1 MRTKWFRVLLR
12 RRIQVALLLIL
23 QIAFLI
29 WLLYGG
35 VIQSRIVDV
44 LLTVVS
50 FAVALHVVSKRDKGA
65 YKIAWLF
72 IILLFPP
79 AGGIF
84 YLLCHVQRSTRRFRR
99 DIETIDGKTR
109 QLFLLCG
116 DKLGEFSQAHPQQET
131 SVAYLQ
137 HYAGF
142 PVFEHTKTRYLTP
155 GEEFFPVLLEELEK
169 AEHYIFFEYFIVQ
182 EGKMWNAIL
191 DVLKRKA
198 AQGVKVR
205 VMYDDMGCFFLLPK
219 DYRKTLESYGI
230 ECAVFNP
237 FRPLLTAMQNNRDHR
252 KITSIDGRVAF
263 TGGANLADE
272 YINGYAKHGYW
283 KDASVMLEGEA
294 AWSFTV
300 MFLQMWE
307 LARGVREDVSAYYP
321 WKDAP
326 CEVSSDGWVQPYGD
340 SPMDEEHVSE
350 HVYMQ
355 LFNRARNYIYINTP
369 YLILD
374 DSMLS
379 ALELAAKSGVD
390 VRIVTPHVWDKYF
403 VHMTTR
409 SYYADLLRAGVRVY
423 EFTPGFMHAKTVVC
437 DDEAATVGTVNMDFR
452 SLYLHFECGVRMYE
466 SAAVAQVRDD
476 FLKTLEVCHEMT
488 LPECE
493 VGALRGIGRQ
503 ILRLFAPLM

>member
-99 DIETIDGKTR
+99 DIETINDKTR
-109 QLFLLCG
+109 QSFLLCG

-142 PVFEHTKTRYLTP
+142 PVFDRTKTRYLTP

-390 VRIVTPHVWDKYF
+390 VRIVTPHVWDKYL

-493 VGALRGIGRQ
+493 VGALRSVGRQ

>member
-99 DIETIDGKTR
+99 DIETINDKTR
-109 QLFLLCG
+109 QSFLLCG

-142 PVFEHTKTRYLTP
+142 PVFDRTKTRYLTP

-263 TGGANLADE
+263 T
-272 YINGYAKHGYW
+272 
-283 KDASVMLEGEA
+283 LEGRTLRGFFRRLGA
-294 AWSFTV
+294 ALWRQSDGRGAC
-300 MFLQMWE
+300 QR
-307 LARGVREDVSAYYP
+307 ARLYAAVQPRPKLYLYQHAVSDPGRQYAFGVGTGGQKRRGRAHRH
-321 WKDAP
+321 AP
-326 CEVSSDGWVQPYGD
+326 C
-340 SPMDEEHVSE
+340 
-350 HVYMQ
+350 
-355 LFNRARNYIYINTP
+355 
-369 YLILD
+369 
-374 DSMLS
+374 
-379 ALELAAKSGVD
+379 
-390 VRIVTPHVWDKYF
+390 
-403 VHMTTR
+403 
-409 SYYADLLRAGVRVY
+409 
-423 EFTPGFMHAKTVVC
+423 
-437 DDEAATVGTVNMDFR
+437 VG
-452 SLYLHFECGVRMYE
+452 
-466 SAAVAQVRDD
+466 
-476 FLKTLEVCHEMT
+476 
-488 LPECE
+488 
-493 VGALRGIGRQ
+493 
-503 ILRLFAPLM
+503 

>member
-1 MRTKWFRVLLR
+1 M
-12 RRIQVALLLIL
+12 
-23 QIAFLI
+23 
-29 WLLYGG
+29 
-35 VIQSRIVDV
+35 
-44 LLTVVS
+44 
-50 FAVALHVVSKRDKGA
+50 
-65 YKIAWLF
+65 
-72 IILLFPP
+72 
-79 AGGIF
+79 
-84 YLLCHVQRSTRRFRR
+84 
-99 DIETIDGKTR
+99 
-109 QLFLLCG
+109 
-116 DKLGEFSQAHPQQET
+116 
-131 SVAYLQ
+131 
-137 HYAGF
+137 
-142 PVFEHTKTRYLTP
+142 
-155 GEEFFPVLLEELEK
+155 
-169 AEHYIFFEYFIVQ
+169 
-182 EGKMWNAIL
+182 
-191 DVLKRKA
+191 
-198 AQGVKVR
+198 
-205 VMYDDMGCFFLLPK
+205 
-219 DYRKTLESYGI
+219 
-230 ECAVFNP
+230 
-237 FRPLLTAMQNNRDHR
+237 
-252 KITSIDGRVAF
+252 
-263 TGGANLADE
+263 
-272 YINGYAKHGYW
+272 
-283 KDASVMLEGEA
+283 
-294 AWSFTV
+294 
-300 MFLQMWE
+300 
-307 LARGVREDVSAYYP
+307 REDVSAYYP

-390 VRIVTPHVWDKYF
+390 VRIVTPHVWDKYL

-493 VGALRGIGRQ
+493 VGALRSVGRQ

>member
-390 VRIVTPHVWDKYF
+390 VRIVTPHVWDKYL

-493 VGALRGIGRQ
+493 VGALRSVGRQ

>member
-99 DIETIDGKTR
+99 DIETINDKTR

-390 VRIVTPHVWDKYF
+390 VRIVTPHVWDKYL

-493 VGALRGIGRQ
+493 VGALRSVGQQ